1 MFKKVMSR
9 KVLAV
14 LLLASAAFVL
24 ATGAEAAKQSYGPL
38 TVDLPDG
45 WNAQEADDQIVF
57 TAPDNSAALTIGV
70 AAIEGES
77 LENIAKGLA
86 QALGGGTPQK
96 VEGGYAFSF
105 KNENGVDCFMSIV
118 GDEAQ
123 GFYMGI
129 MQTGNHPQMK
139 GLMDSIEF
147 SDE

>member
-1 MFKKVMSR
+1 MKNK

-14 LLLASAAFVL
+14 LLLFAAVAVFV
-24 ATGAEAAKQSYGPL
+24 TGAEAAKQSFGPL
-38 TVDLPDG
+38 TVDVPNG
-45 WNAQEADDQIVF
+45 WNAQEANDQIVF

-86 QALGGGTPQK
+86 QALGGGAPQK
-96 VEGGYAFSF
+96 AEGGYAFSF
-105 KNENGVDCFMSIV
+105 KNENGVDCLMSIA

-129 MQTGNHPQMK
+129 MQTGDHPQMK